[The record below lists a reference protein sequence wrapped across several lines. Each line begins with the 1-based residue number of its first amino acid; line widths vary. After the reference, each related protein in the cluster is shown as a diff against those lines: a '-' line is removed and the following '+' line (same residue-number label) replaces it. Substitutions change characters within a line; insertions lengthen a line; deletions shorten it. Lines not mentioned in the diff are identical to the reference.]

1 MAADI
6 LTWPVFRPYFSLRN
20 DTTVWVSRD
29 DDNLHPV
36 CLPPAFPDLA
46 VLVRVWI
53 IDWQASINFSFS
65 LSIPHFLFYSIHF
78 FFIVITFIFFPLF
91 RPVPRSG
98 FPKIQ

>member
-1 MAADI
+1 MIFFFMAADI

-46 VLVRVWI
+46 VLVRV
-53 IDWQASINFSFS
+53 
-65 LSIPHFLFYSIHF
+65 
-78 FFIVITFIFFPLF
+78 
-91 RPVPRSG
+91 
-98 FPKIQ
+98 